1 MYVHVVK
8 KGENIRGIAQ
18 SVGVEPDEVRAVN
31 GLVGDRLLP
40 GSTLLLPTQV
50 PTSLVTY
57 TVKQGDALRKVANS
71 FHVPEKILRSANL
84 PLPEDGMPVGRVLTL
99 PVPVF
104 EKRSIEVN
112 MRFEVQGEPE
122 EEETIEEARDSV
134 SSVSVATGWI
144 GQDGGI
150 EVPPFADGRLLNML
164 RGMGRMLLLLAPF
177 DETAAKNVL
186 CQASARNAFFRDLRL
201 LIADDEFAGVH
212 VEMTSLPPELRMQFN
227 GFVRELAVRVHHG
240 GGKLYVAVRPHGEDD
255 PDHPKFGAYDLP
267 WIARYADRVVWNV
280 EEGYGR
286 ADGPPMALAPLH
298 LVRRSLEYA
307 LRVVP
312 GQRLLLGMPFY
323 GFDWAVPFQPDQLSN
338 LIVHGPASFEEEE
351 PELIEPPQ
359 QVLWDDRAMTPMF
372 LYRDAEGERREVWY
386 EDIRSI
392 AAKLHLVHEH
402 GLAGISCQVLGSTI
416 VSPWVLLRDLFDV
429 YM

>member
-8 KGENIRGIAQ
+8 KGENIHGIARA
-18 SVGVEPDEVRAVN
+18 VGADPDEVLAVN
-31 GLVGDRLLP
+31 GLASDRLLP
-40 GSTLLLPTQV
+40 GSTLLIPTQV

-57 TVKQGDALRKVANS
+57 TVKEGDTLRKIANR
-71 FHVPEKILRSANL
+71 FHVPDKILLAANQ
-84 PLPEDGMPVGRVLTL
+84 PLPAEGMPVGRVLTL

-104 EKRSIEVN
+104 DKRSIEVN

-122 EEETIEEARDSV
+122 EEQTIEEARDSI
-134 SSVSVATGWI
+134 SGISVATGWI
-144 GQDGGI
+144 EPDGGI
-150 EVPPFADGRLLNML
+150 ELPPVADRHVLSKMSGV
-164 RGMGRMLLLLAPF
+164 GQMLLLLAPL
-177 DETAAKNVL
+177 DETAARNVL
-186 CQASARNAFFRDLRL
+186 CQGRARNAFFRDLRL
-201 LIADDEFAGVH
+201 LISHDEFAGVH
-212 VEMTSLPPELRMQFN
+212 LEMTSLPPELRMQFN

-240 GGKLYVAVRPHGEDD
+240 GGRLYVAVRPHHEDD

-298 LVRRSLEYA
+298 LVRRSLDYA
-307 LRVVP
+307 LRVMP
-312 GQRLLLGMPFY
+312 AQRLLLGMPFY
-323 GFDWAVPFQPDQLSN
+323 GFDWAVPFHPDVLSN

-351 PELIEPPQ
+351 AELIEPPQ

-372 LYRDAEGERREVWY
+372 VYRDADGERREVWY

-392 AAKLHLVHEH
+392 AAKLHLVREH
-402 GLAGISCQVLGSTI
+402 GLAGISCQVLGSSMI
-416 VSPWVLLRDLFDV
+416 APWALLRDLFDL
-429 YM
+429 